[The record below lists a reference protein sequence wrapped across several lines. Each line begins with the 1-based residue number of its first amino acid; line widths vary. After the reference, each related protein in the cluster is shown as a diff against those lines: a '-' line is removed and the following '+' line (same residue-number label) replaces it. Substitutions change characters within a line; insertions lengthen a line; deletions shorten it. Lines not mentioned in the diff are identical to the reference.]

1 MADDILLGRQP
12 ILNDRLEL
20 VGYELLFRDA
30 ANLLRAQVDDQ
41 AQATATV
48 IANAFSQFGM
58 ASALG
63 SFRGYINVD
72 KTFLFDDVIR
82 LLPSDRVVIE
92 VLEHGEITPEVVERC
107 RVLKAAGYTV
117 ALDDFVHLSPEARSI
132 LDVVSIVKV
141 DLVQMESDE
150 QLAALAAELRKL
162 PATLLAEKVETREQ
176 FERCHALGFK
186 LFQGYFFARPTVVVG
201 RRLSHAHTTVV
212 RLLNMLG
219 DDAEDREIE
228 SLCKQEP
235 ALTLSLLR
243 LTNSVGMGVRTP
255 ISSIRAA
262 ITMLGRQQLRRW
274 LQLLLYAGGDA
285 GGNNNPLLAMAATR
299 GRFMELMAEQLHPKK
314 RSLADLAFMTGIMS
328 LMPAIFAAPIEDIL
342 VELRVA
348 DEVRQALLNHT
359 GEAGDLLALAEIGE
373 GQPGIDLAAIMA
385 RLPDLRIEHINAC
398 STQALEWAGQ
408 LCGAQG

>member
-63 SFRGYINVD
+63 SFRGFINVD

-117 ALDDFVHLSPEARSI
+117 ALDDFVHLSPEARDI

-141 DLVQMESDE
+141 DLAQMESDE
-150 QLAALAAELRKL
+150 QLTALAAELRKL

-201 RRLSHAHTTVV
+201 RRLSHTHATVI

-243 LTNSVGMGVRTP
+243 LTNSVAMGARTP
-255 ISSIRAA
+255 IASIRAA

-274 LQLLLYAGGDA
+274 LQLLLYAGGGE
-285 GGNNNPLLAMAATR
+285 GGQRNPLLVMAATR
-299 GRFMELMAEQLHPKK
+299 GRFMELMAEHLHPKK
-314 RSLADLAFMTGIMS
+314 RGLADLAFMTGIMS
-328 LMPAIFAAPIEDIL
+328 LMPAIFSAPIEEIL
-342 VELRVA
+342 AELRVA
-348 DEVRQALLNHT
+348 DDVRNALLSR
-359 GEAGDLLALAEIGE
+359 GGDAGDLLALAEIGE
-373 GQPGIDLAAIMA
+373 GEPGDLAALMA
-385 RLPDLRIEHINAC
+385 RLPELRIEHINAC
-398 STQALEWAGQ
+398 TAKALEWSGQ
-408 LCGAQG
+408 LCT